1 MIKLKIERYEEEKF
15 MVTIRLTKCT
25 RQGAMRSLD
34 KIILSN
40 EKPCFS
46 KVLFDNC
53 TPSDIAF
60 LDKDYNELL
69 RFDRAFYVLKIEGSS
84 NNGETLFYIV
94 QEGGSSEY
102 YIHSVS
108 FADARCLFASCV

>member
-1 MIKLKIERYEEEKF
+1 
-15 MVTIRLTKCT
+15 MVTIHLTKSS
-25 RQGAMRSLD
+25 RQSAMRSLD

-40 EKPCFS
+40 EEPYFS
-46 KVLFDNC
+46 KVLVDNY

-69 RFDRAFYVLKIEGSS
+69 RFDRALYVLKIEGGS
-84 NNGETLFYIV
+84 NNGETLFYII
-94 QEGGSSEY
+94 QKGDPFEY

-108 FADARCLFASCV
+108 LADALYFVASCV

>member
-1 MIKLKIERYEEEKF
+1 
-15 MVTIRLTKCT
+15 
-25 RQGAMRSLD
+25 MRSLD

-40 EKPCFS
+40 EKPYS

-69 RFDRAFYVLKIEGSS
+69 RFDRALYVLKIEGSS
-84 NNGETLFYIV
+84 NNGETLFYII
-94 QEGGSSEY
+94 QEGGPSEY

-108 FADARCLFASCV
+108 FADARCPFASCV